1 VKRTDVNSLTSVS
14 DEREIDLVHNEMK
27 LPYLVFNFV
36 VKSDNGACILN
47 NAYVQ
52 REVKV
57 E

>member
-1 VKRTDVNSLTSVS
+1 MKRTDVNSLTSVS

-27 LPYLVFNFV
+27 LPYLVFNCV